1 VDASGNR
8 QRLLLAVVGVLV
20 LAVLAGTVAPWPR
33 GRLAEPAGGLAGATL
48 TPRRSRA
55 HRH

>member
-20 LAVLAGTVAPWPR
+20 LAVLAGTVALWPR